1 MKQSLSILKDVGGK
15 LEMMYIFKSY
25 KEETLNIHKDVMNI
39 ADVSFQWRT
48 YFPKSL
54 QLEWSFKTL
63 SS

>member
-39 ADVSFQWRT
+39 ADVSFQ
-48 YFPKSL
+48 
-54 QLEWSFKTL
+54 
-63 SS
+63 